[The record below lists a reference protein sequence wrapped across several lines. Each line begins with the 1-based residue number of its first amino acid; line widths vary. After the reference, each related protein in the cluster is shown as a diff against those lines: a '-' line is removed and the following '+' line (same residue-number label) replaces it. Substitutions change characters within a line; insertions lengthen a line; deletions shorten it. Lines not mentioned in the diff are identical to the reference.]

1 MVPPPAR
8 QQFKDHVFAQFIRFV
23 MLHDAQVGV
32 HAADKFY
39 TIFAGGFV
47 VSGDFILI
55 SDSIIK
61 IAFGTIGNIDAV
73 GHDYGAKEL
82 NAF

>member
-32 HAADKFY
+32 HTGQEFSP
-39 TIFAGGFV
+39 FF
-47 VSGDFILI
+47 F
-55 SDSIIK
+55 
-61 IAFGTIGNIDAV
+61 
-73 GHDYGAKEL
+73 
-82 NAF
+82 